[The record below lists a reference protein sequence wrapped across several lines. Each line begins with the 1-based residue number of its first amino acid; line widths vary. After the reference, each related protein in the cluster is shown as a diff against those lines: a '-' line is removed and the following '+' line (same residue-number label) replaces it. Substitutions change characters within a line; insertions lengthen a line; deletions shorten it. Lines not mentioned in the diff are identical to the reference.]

1 MNTPAGRRVVSNLAK
16 RPFQIYLKPAQDQAL
31 RALAEREGV
40 SLAELIRRSI
50 DRYLAELP
58 QEDDPAMD
66 LIGLGRSGR
75 GNLSTNHDRYLTES
89 R

>member
-1 MNTPAGRRVVSNLAK
+1 MTTLTKQPL
-16 RPFQIYLKPAQDQAL
+16 QIYLKPAQDQAL
-31 RALAEREGV
+31 RALAEREGI

-50 DRYLAELP
+50 DKYLAELP
-58 QEDDPAMD
+58 PEDDPAMD

-75 GNLSTNHDRYLTES
+75 GDLSANHDLYLTES

>member
-1 MNTPAGRRVVSNLAK
+1 MTTLTKQPL
-16 RPFQIYLKPAQDQAL
+16 QIYLKPAQDQAL

-50 DRYLAELP
+50 DKYLAELSP
-58 QEDDPAMD
+58 EDDPAMD
-66 LIGLGRSGR
+66 LIGLGQSGR
-75 GNLSTNHDRYLTES
+75 GDLSTNHDRYLAES

>member
-1 MNTPAGRRVVSNLAK
+1 VTTLTKQPL
-16 RPFQIYLKPAQDQAL
+16 QIYLKPSQDQAL

-50 DRYLAELP
+50 DKYLAELP
-58 QEDDPAMD
+58 PEDDPAMD

-75 GNLSTNHDRYLTES
+75 GDLSTNHDRYLAES

>member
-1 MNTPAGRRVVSNLAK
+1 VTTLTKQPL
-16 RPFQIYLKPAQDQAL
+16 QIYLKPAQDQAL

-50 DRYLAELP
+50 DKYLAELP
-58 QEDDPAMD
+58 PEDDPAMD

-75 GNLSTNHDRYLTES
+75 GDLSTNHDHYLAES

>member
-1 MNTPAGRRVVSNLAK
+1 VATLTKQPL
-16 RPFQIYLKPAQDQAL
+16 QIYLKPAQDQAL

-50 DRYLAELP
+50 DKYLAELP
-58 QEDDPAMD
+58 PEDDPAMD
-66 LIGLGRSGR
+66 LIGLGQSGR
-75 GNLSTNHDRYLTES
+75 GDLSTNHDRYLAES

>member
-1 MNTPAGRRVVSNLAK
+1 MTTLTKQPL
-16 RPFQIYLKPAQDQAL
+16 QIYLKPAQDQAL
-31 RALAEREGV
+31 RARAEREGV

-50 DRYLAELP
+50 DKYLAELP
-58 QEDDPAMD
+58 PEDDPAMD

-75 GNLSTNHDRYLTES
+75 GDLSSNHDRYLAES

>member
-1 MNTPAGRRVVSNLAK
+1 MTTLTKQPL
-16 RPFQIYLKPAQDQAL
+16 QIYLKPAQDQAL
-31 RALAEREGV
+31 RALAEREGI

-50 DRYLAELP
+50 DKYLAELP
-58 QEDDPAMD
+58 PEDDPAMD

-75 GNLSTNHDRYLTES
+75 GDLSTNHDRYLAES